1 MSEHERLRWARAL
14 ATAGWLFVSA
24 YVGYI
29 MWQVRRA
36 FLITEGSFEDGL
48 WWQRVEQISFLSLP
62 QNLMVLVP
70 AAACAALGSV
80 LVRTAV
86 DHAVINLSQLTR
98 VVAGLALVAIGIA
111 TLGIVG
117 IFFRNADSVG
127 DLAAFVLRLGGI
139 AMAVA
144 IIRICLEAER
154 VG

>member
-1 MSEHERLRWARAL
+1 MSEQERLRWARTLAL
-14 ATAGWLFVSA
+14 VGWLFVLA
-24 YVGYI
+24 YVGFI

-70 AAACAALGSV
+70 AAACAALGTV
-80 LVRTAV
+80 LVRSQV
-86 DHAVINLSQLTR
+86 DPTVVNLSQLTR
-98 VVAGLALVAIGIA
+98 VVAGIA
-111 TLGIVG
+111 SVVIIIAALGIVG
-117 IFFRNADSVG
+117 IFFRNADGVG

-144 IIRICLEAER
+144 VIRICLEAER
-154 VG
+154 TA